1 MAKEPYKSDP
11 EIMKA
16 NYDRIKRD
24 RRFNILDK
32 TISWC
37 IMLTPLFIIFML
49 LMTCTSCSTVHTIP
63 VIDEDGVRWT
73 TTDTRQVIA
82 KDKDSYNY
90 LIALNDGSTYYCTFG
105 EYSLIQI
112 GDYLEL
118 NKRGTKIINIH
129 KKP

>member
-1 MAKEPYKSDP
+1 MKEPYKSDP
-11 EIMKA
+11 KVMKA

-24 RRFNILDK
+24 KRHNIFETTL
-32 TISWC
+32 SWC
-37 IMLTPLFIIFML
+37 ILLTPVIIFIML
-49 LMTCTSCSTVHTIP
+49 LITCSSCNTVRTIP

-82 KDKDSYNY
+82 KDKNDYY
-90 LIALNDGSTYYCTFG
+90 LIALKDGSTYYSTFG

-118 NKRGTKIINIH
+118 NRRGTKIINIH